1 MTSSPVRKSPPF
13 GVIRASIASLPADVS
28 HDAVGSQ
35 APRVEEMYAPETHA
49 AALDPNIPI
58 VVGSRGAGKSF
69 WSGVLGQDSTRK
81 AADAAFPRLG
91 LARVKAAFGY
101 TGFAGAEAISPAVLH
116 QMLGDDPTLSDATAV
131 WWAAILRACQRHTKK
146 GSPLDVNSSLQIALD
161 PIERE
166 ARLEQYEADL
176 GDTGAVLLVVFDAL
190 DTIATSWPRR
200 RLLTE
205 ALLQVVWSLRAYRN
219 IKSKLFLRP
228 DQIDDE
234 ALRFVELP
242 KLRTGAVRL
251 TWSGA
256 DLYGMLYGRLALTP
270 DREYRSAFSV
280 LLDSLDLP
288 IPANQA
294 EVLSREWRLSSDVGS
309 QMRLMDALA
318 GPFMA
323 DGPYGFKKGKT
334 YSWPLSHLADAFEE
348 VTPRSFLGL
357 IVAAAKYGPI
367 PQDRALS
374 ADGIRH
380 GLRAASKTRVDQLHQ
395 EFPWIKGV
403 LAPLAGLLLPQ
414 PTTEVFKAWRAAKT
428 VSRVREDAAAHNYLP
443 PFTAKGT
450 EEELLDAMKR
460 IGVMYS
466 RRDERIDMPDL
477 YRVAANLLKK
487 GGTAPLA

>member
-1 MTSSPVRKSPPF
+1 MPIAYHL
-13 GVIRASIASLPADVS
+13 IRASIASFPADVS

-35 APRVEEMYAPETHA
+35 APRVEEMYAPEAHA
-49 AALDPNIPI
+49 TALDPGIPI

-69 WSGVLGQDSTRK
+69 WSGVLGQDATR
-81 AADAAFPRLG
+81 DAAAIAYPRLG
-91 LARVKAAFGY
+91 LDRVSVAFGY
-101 TGFAGAEAISPAVLH
+101 TGFAGAEAVSPAVLGKT
-116 QMLGDDPTLSDATAV
+116 LGGDPSPQEAAAI
-131 WWAAILRACQRHTKK
+131 WWGAILRACAKHTN
-146 GSPLDVNSSLQIALD
+146 SVPLEIREAMRVSLD
-161 PIERE
+161 PEQRE
-166 ARLEQYEADL
+166 ARLDEFDASLAKQRR
-176 GDTGAVLLVVFDAL
+176 TLLVVFDAL
-190 DTIATSWPRR
+190 DTIATTWPRR
-200 RLLTE
+200 RMLTE
-205 ALLQVVWSLRAYRN
+205 ALLEVVWSLRAYRN

-228 DQIDDE
+228 DQIDDD

-256 DLYGMLYGRLALTP
+256 DLYGMFYARLALTA
-270 DREYRSAFSV
+270 DDEYRRAFDSV
-280 LLDSLDLP
+280 LEALHLP
-288 IPANQA
+288 APATQA
-294 EVLSREWRLSSDVGS
+294 DVLSRRWMLSSDVAS
-309 QMRLMDALA
+309 QVTVMDSLA

-334 YSWPLSHLADAFEE
+334 YSWPLGHLADAFEE

-357 IVAAAKYGPI
+357 MIAASKYGQP
-367 PQDRALS
+367 PLDRAIS

-380 GLRAASKTRVDQLHQ
+380 GLRAASRTRVDQLHQ

-414 PTTEVFKAWRAAKT
+414 PASEVFKAWKSAKT
-428 VSRVREDAAAHNYLP
+428 VARVREDAALHNYLP
-443 PFTAKGT
+443 PFSGKGS
-450 EEELLDAMKR
+450 EEDLLSAMKR